1 MSFKRK
7 GSRRIS
13 YTANK
18 MDSSRAQGLLGFSNN
33 RWMDVNAGTDPK
45 TVLDKALADQMQ
57 KLSLKRNAK
66 STGKEKVIF
75 FVRKF

>member
-1 MSFKRK
+1 
-7 GSRRIS
+7 
-13 YTANK
+13 

-57 KLSLKRNAK
+57 KLSLKRSAK
-66 STGKEKVIF
+66 STGKEKVIIF
-75 FVRKF
+75 FGKF